1 MSPRKKSK
9 APEPVERLK
18 LVISDFHL
26 GRGRK
31 LPQGG
36 INLLE
41 DFVYDHRFKEW
52 LDYYSEGVYEN
63 TEIELIF
70 NGDMMNLI
78 QVDYHGHYPVVIT
91 EHISASKME
100 KVIAGHKVFFDSLA
114 DFLAPKN
121 RSLTYV
127 IGNHDQEM
135 LWPSV
140 RAMFEKAIDKSV
152 NWKNIFY
159 QVDGVYI
166 EHGHQYE
173 AVNRIDPAKP
183 FLTENLPEPIL
194 NLPWG
199 TLFAVQWITKLKQH
213 RPAIDKV
220 RPFRMVVWWSLF
232 HDTWMAIQSLL
243 SLAAYFLTTRFSKNR
258 TRQTSLK
265 MTLRILRE
273 ASVFPDLTDAA
284 RRILRTPDIHT
295 VVFGHTHVYKQ
306 VQVTEEKQYINTGT
320 WTDIISLDLE
330 TYARRVRLTYVRI
343 EYTGE
348 KSQANLR
355 HWIGQIP
362 LEDDALAS

>member
-1 MSPRKKSK
+1 MAPRKKITPQK
-9 APEPVERLK
+9 VKRLK
-18 LVISDFHL
+18 LIVSDFHL
-26 GRGRK
+26 GRGRQ

-36 INLLE
+36 INPLE
-41 DFVYDHRFKEW
+41 DFLYDHRFKEW
-52 LDYYSEGVYEN
+52 LEFYSDGIYES

-91 EHISASKME
+91 ETISAIKME
-100 KVIAGHKVFFDSLA
+100 RIISGHKVFFDALKE
-114 DFLAPKN
+114 FLEDEKH
-121 RSLTYV
+121 SLTYV
-127 IGNHDQEM
+127 VGNHDQEM
-135 LWPSV
+135 LWQST
-140 RAMFEKAIDKSV
+140 RLLFEKAV
-152 NWKNIFY
+152 GRPVLWKNIYY

-173 AVNRIDPAKP
+173 AVNRVDPAKP

-199 TLFAVQWITKLKQH
+199 TLFTVQFITKLKQH
-213 RPAIDKV
+213 RPAVDKV
-220 RPFRMVVWWSLF
+220 RPFRMVVWWSLL
-232 HDTWMAIQSLL
+232 HDTWMAIQALFR
-243 SLAAYFLTTRFSKNR
+243 LASYFLTTRFSKNR
-258 TRQTSLK
+258 TRQTSLGT
-265 MTLRILRE
+265 TLRILRE

-306 VQVTEEKQYINTGT
+306 VQVSEEKQYINTGT

-330 TYARRVRLTYVRI
+330 TYARRTKLTYVRVD
-343 EYTGE
+343 YDGE
-348 KSQANLR
+348 KSRAYLR